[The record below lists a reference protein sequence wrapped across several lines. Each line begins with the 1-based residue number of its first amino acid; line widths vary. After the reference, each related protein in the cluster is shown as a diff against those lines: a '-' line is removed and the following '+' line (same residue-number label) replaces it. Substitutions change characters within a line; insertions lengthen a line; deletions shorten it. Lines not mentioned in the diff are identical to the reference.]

1 MPSPSDK
8 AVPRCLLCS
17 MHCPI
22 GASVDAL
29 GHLHTVFGP
38 ELGRDQG
45 ACVRALTAARLV
57 DVPERI
63 FAARSG
69 GQATSADAALRS
81 LVSVA
86 GDRGADGLAVML
98 DVNRPLE
105 GVLAVAALCREA
117 GVRLCACAPLED
129 LPLVRAGLTAGAPF
143 EQIAEC
149 DFVLAVGDP
158 FSSHPAVAR
167 PVRDMQFGERGN
179 RLVCV
184 DSAWGR
190 TCRGAN
196 QAITVSPF
204 KMAGFMSALAT
215 ACGAE
220 SVGAALGVKSVEEIC
235 GMLDVPAASVASLA
249 AGLKGAKSP
258 GIVLSHSLGRYAN
271 GAAVA
276 AAVKELAAAIGAKV
290 WPLLVSTNSAVLPA
304 LKATFGSVELAEL
317 IRDVEGGRIRSL
329 FVIGLDPLSM
339 LPAKLWQTLSE
350 GAELLGWA
358 GSLESDVCG
367 QARHVLPL
375 AFPWEEGGTVLGP
388 TGKPAESP
396 AWLAAPPTVL
406 TLKDLVGKAVSYAGV
421 ASAPAPGVDALLER
435 APDAAPTEELIGPE
449 ILEASEAGEGEA
461 LLVGASEP
469 QGYTGGLSLASSNWQ
484 RRLAAEEAAVL
495 SLELAAE
502 LGITGR
508 GAVALTNGAE
518 TTVPCRTADG
528 GEGRLVALP
537 AHWDVLRELLQ
548 WRGADGAVEPAPAL
562 VDIRKAE

>member
-8 AVPRCLLCS
+8 AAPRCLLCS

-22 GASVDAL
+22 GASVDAM
-29 GHLHTVFGP
+29 GHLRTVFGP
-38 ELGRDQG
+38 DLGRDQG

-81 LVSVA
+81 LLSAA
-86 GDRGADGLAVML
+86 GDRGADGLAVMV

-105 GVLAVAALCREA
+105 GVLALAALCREA

-129 LPLVRAGLTAGAPF
+129 LPPVRAGLTSAAPF

-167 PVRDMQFGERGN
+167 PVRDMQFGERGH

-204 KMAGFMSALAT
+204 KMAGFMAALAV

-220 SVGAALGVKSVEEIC
+220 SVGSALGKKRAEEVC
-235 GMLDVPAASVASLA
+235 AALDVPAELVNALA
-249 AGLKGAKSP
+249 AGLTGAKSP
-258 GIVLSHSLGRYAN
+258 GIILSHSLGRYAH

-276 AAVKELAAAIGAKV
+276 AAVKELAAAVGAKV
-290 WPLLVSTNSAVLPA
+290 WPLLVSTNSGVLPA
-304 LKATFGSVELAEL
+304 LKASFGSVELGDL
-317 IRDVEGGRIRSL
+317 IRDAEGGRIRSL

-339 LPAKLWQTLSE
+339 LPAKLWQALSD

-367 QARHVLPL
+367 KARHVLPL
-375 AFPWEEGGTVLGP
+375 AFPWEEGGTVLDP
-388 TGKPAESP
+388 TGTPVQSP
-396 AWLAAPPTVL
+396 AWLPAPSTAL
-406 TLKDLVGKAVSYAGV
+406 TLKDLIGKAVSYAGV
-421 ASAPAPGVDALLER
+421 GSAPAPGVDVLLER

-449 ILEASEAGEGEA
+449 ILAASEAGQGKA
-461 LLVGASEP
+461 PLVGACEP
-469 QGYTGGLSLASSNWQ
+469 QGYTGGLSLAGSNWQ

-495 SLELAAE
+495 SPELAAE

-508 GAVALTNGAE
+508 GAVALANGAE
-518 TTVPCRTADG
+518 RTVPCRTAGG
-528 GEGRLVALP
+528 GEGRTVALP
-537 AHWDVLRELLQ
+537 AHWDALRELLQ
-548 WRGADGAVEPAPAL
+548 WRGADGAVEPTPAL